1 MLLKAQDQIQELFFI
16 IQKKNRSYNK
26 TEIISD
32 KAVLTDIVH
41 KQHSGSTGTDHEKIE
56 QQMQRIPPCDLS
68 LKSK

>member
-32 KAVLTDIVH
+32 KAVLTQI
-41 KQHSGSTGTDHEKIE
+41 
-56 QQMQRIPPCDLS
+56 
-68 LKSK
+68 